1 MEWKTHSVVQ
11 AEMKALGRKD
21 GGELD
26 TEVAGLGTDR
36 GGAREKKL

>member
-11 AEMKALGRKD
+11 AEMKALGRED
-21 GGELD
+21 GGND